1 MSQQQEQRTTED
13 QAIINRQQPTICSIC
28 ATCKRGVCSCGFQET
43 KRRIIFPF
51 DFAMPDQKE
60 AYDYMIKNLYQEGD
74 EIIFLHIVPSTY
86 RRAFK
91 GTMAVGLKADDDWRE
106 KAVEFVGTVRDEK
119 DKFTQAQI
127 VLVSYDPS
135 DRSVGEVICRKAL
148 EYDARLIFMAV
159 HHQNR
164 IREFFMGSGT
174 FLVLR
179 FLFFSRAKYL
189 YFFDDDFLLLSIIY
203 LFSFFL
209 INKHIYIVSNYIS
222 HRSQISSCFY
232 KNDEK
237 EKEDEKDLE

>member
-1 MSQQQEQRTTED
+1 
-13 QAIINRQQPTICSIC
+13 
-28 ATCKRGVCSCGFQET
+28 
-43 KRRIIFPF
+43 
-51 DFAMPDQKE
+51 
-60 AYDYMIKNLYQEGD
+60 MIKNLYQEGD

-91 GTMAVGLKADDDWRE
+91 GTMAVALKADDDWRE

-164 IREFFMGSGT
+164 IREFFMGS
-174 FLVLR
+174 
-179 FLFFSRAKYL
+179 
-189 YFFDDDFLLLSIIY
+189 
-203 LFSFFL
+203 
-209 INKHIYIVSNYIS
+209 VSNYIS